1 MNKRLTLI
9 GFTLIEML
17 ITLSLLALVATLSI
31 IGFQNFARFQ
41 QYNQAVSDVT
51 FVLEQARL
59 SARSAVAD
67 ESHGVKLDTASLTEF
82 TGSTFVGGDPDN
94 IVHTYGL
101 ITLQHGLTGGAD
113 EIVFQKLTGL
123 PSATGTVTVVGAIF
137 TASTTIE
144 ITGAGVVQ

>member
-1 MNKRLTLI
+1 MNKRSTLT
-9 GFTLIEML
+9 GFTLIEVL
-17 ITLSLLALVATLSI
+17 ITLSLLAFVATLSI

-67 ESHGVKLDTASLTEF
+67 ESHGVKLAATSLTEF
-82 TGSTFVGGDPDN
+82 SGNAFVIGDPDN
-94 IVHTYGL
+94 VVHTYEL
-101 ITLQHGLTGGAD
+101 VTLQYDLTDGVD

-123 PSATGTVTVVGAIF
+123 PSATGTITVVGAIF